1 MKEAKT
7 RVSIDWKPNYIDGK
21 DFPRAKTLEKKTPIG
36 GGQHPTDGKS
46 FPSMQITERGAN
58 VPSHASAAG
67 NTQPECIVRPIPV
80 MATYI
85 TQGNQQTTGHE
96 PSAGESHTELT
107 PDDADTVHTSGNT
120 H

>member
-1 MKEAKT
+1 MKEAAT
-7 RVSIDWKPNYIDGK
+7 RVSIDWKPKYIGGK
-21 DFPRAKTLEKKTPIG
+21 DFPRAKTLEKKTSIG
-36 GGQHPTDGKS
+36 GDQHFTDGKS
-46 FPSMQITERGAN
+46 IPPMETIGKGAN
-58 VPSHASAAG
+58 IPSHASAAG

-107 PDDADTVHTSGNT
+107 PDDADNVHTSGNT